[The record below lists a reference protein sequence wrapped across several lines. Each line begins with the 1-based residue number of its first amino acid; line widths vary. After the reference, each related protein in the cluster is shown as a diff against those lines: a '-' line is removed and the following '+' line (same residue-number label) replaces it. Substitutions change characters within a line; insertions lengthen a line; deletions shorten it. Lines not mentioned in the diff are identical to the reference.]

1 MEELT
6 LEKEFAIFAQIHKA
20 TILQAKIATYYREL
34 QETGVRIPEFM
45 NVAPEKLAEKEVIQL
60 INSPK
65 LFDRLYEHAWSEYA
79 EYLP

>member
-1 MEELT
+1 MKELT
-6 LEKEFAIFAQIHKA
+6 LEKEFAIFAQIHKT

-60 INSPK
+60 INNPK
-65 LFDRLYEHAWSEYA
+65 LFNDLYENAWREYA